1 MEIQSVGIS
10 FSSSR
15 FSPPCSSDES
25 KYFAVFFLS
34 LLIDETYISPWR
46 TEKLFTFIHLLY
58 LNIRISLTANSS
70 ILGYCGLFHINVR
83 ETGLFK

>member
-1 MEIQSVGIS
+1 
-10 FSSSR
+10 
-15 FSPPCSSDES
+15 
-25 KYFAVFFLS
+25 
-34 LLIDETYISPWR
+34 
-46 TEKLFTFIHLLY
+46 LLY